1 MLRNIRFRIG
11 GILFLVFMAAFFNF
25 NEFEFTWYQTSWI
38 CEDYDWR
45 CGVCSSGEFFFLT
58 GKMDDFF

>member
-45 CGVCSSGEFFFLT
+45 CGVCSSGENFLNWQD
-58 GKMDDFF
+58 G